1 MPTSAGVLPKWVP
14 IVIALA
20 FLVLYV
26 PVFVSFLIPRWLT
39 DESVT
44 HGWLVIPIAA
54 TVVWY
59 KRAELASL
67 PVNPDARG
75 ALLIAL
81 AVFLH
86 LTEKVLDLNGPS
98 PISIPIYVA
107 GAVLWLAGW
116 RWLKALAFPIA
127 YL

>member
-1 MPTSAGVLPKWVP
+1 MPKNAGALPKWVP

-20 FLVLYV
+20 FLVLYI

-59 KRAELASL
+59 KRSELATLLVLPSSL
-67 PVNPDARG
+67 VSF
-75 ALLIAL
+75 IFFSWW
-81 AVFLH
+81 FLSF
-86 LTEKVLDLNGPS
+86 TV
-98 PISIPIYVA
+98 
-107 GAVLWLAGW
+107 
-116 RWLKALAFPIA
+116 
-127 YL
+127 